1 VKKGI
6 AAGVVLVLLVLG
18 GVVRLPLFVLAPGSA
33 ISVAER
39 VELGRASDP
48 LSGELLLT
56 TVRVFEPTA
65 FGLVRAWLSDTSE
78 VFQREELVP
87 EGVNDAD
94 FEEAQRELF
103 RESAEVAAAVGLRA
117 AGEDVQISGQ
127 GALVAGL
134 LPDSPAEGIL
144 EEGDVITAIDGT
156 PVAVASDLI
165 SALGTRSAGDEV
177 VLTVQRNGTDQETRL
192 RLGTV
197 EGVEQPAIGVG
208 ITTVDL
214 DVSLPFPV
222 EVDQGAIGGP
232 SAGLLIAL
240 TVYDLAD
247 PGDLV
252 AGRSIAGTGTIDLDG
267 GVGPVGGV
275 DAKVVAARAAG
286 ASVFL
291 VPEGEIAL
299 AQSAAG
305 DDIEIIPVATVEEAI
320 AALGEAA

>member
-1 VKKGI
+1 VKRGI

-18 GVVRLPLFVLAPGSA
+18 AVVRLPLFVLAPGSA

-39 VELGRASDP
+39 VEFGRAPDP

-56 TVRVFEPTA
+56 TVRVYEPTT
-65 FGLVRAWLSDTSE
+65 FGVVRAWLSDTSE
-78 VFQREELVP
+78 IFKREELVP
-87 EGVNDAD
+87 TGVDD
-94 FEEAQRELF
+94 TEFEEAQRELF
-103 RESAEVAAAVGLRA
+103 RESAVVAAAVGLRA
-117 AGEDVQISGQ
+117 AGEDVEISGQ

-134 LPDSPAEGIL
+134 LPGGPAEGVL
-144 EEGDVITAIDGT
+144 DQGDVITAVDGM

-177 VLTVQRNGTDQETRL
+177 ALAVRRDGTDQEVRL

-197 EGVEQPAIGVG
+197 EGVDQPAIGVG
-208 ITTVDL
+208 VTTLDL
-214 DVSLPFPV
+214 DVELPFPV
-222 EVDQGAIGGP
+222 DVDQGGIGGP

-247 PGDLV
+247 PGDLT

-267 GVGPVGGV
+267 DVGPVGGV
-275 DAKVVAARAAG
+275 DSKVVAAREAG

-291 VPEGEIAL
+291 VPAGEVAL

-320 AALGEAA
+320 TALTEAP